1 MFVKGK
7 SNGSVNNTVQLAQQ
21 PKLWAARRKQRGQ
34 NVLKYLIRRILIA
47 LPVILGVTIITY
59 TIISLA
65 PGDIVDLQVDPN
77 MSAADR
83 AQMRRDLGLDKP
95 IYVRYAVW
103 LKETATGNL
112 GYSYLNRQPVSQRI
126 GERIG
131 PTLLLSLAA
140 LVLAYLV
147 AIPVGVISATRQYS
161 WLDYGSSIFALIF
174 VSIPGFFF
182 GIGLIFFFSL
192 RLDWLPVSGMRS
204 LGIEP
209 SMADLTLHLI
219 LPAIVLSAATMGAVT
234 RYTRSSMLDVVRQD
248 YIRTARAK
256 GVAERLVVY
265 KHALRNAL
273 IPVITLLGLQVPGLL
288 GGAIITEQVFSWPGM
303 GRLALEA
310 IQQRDYPVLMGL
322 NLLTAILVVA
332 GGLVADML
340 YSVAD
345 PRIRYS

>member
-1 MFVKGK
+1 M
-7 SNGSVNNTVQLAQQ
+7 
-21 PKLWAARRKQRGQ
+21 QRGYI
-34 NVLKYLIRRILIA
+34 VLKYLIRRLFIA

-77 MSAADR
+77 MSAADK
-83 AQMRRDLGLDKP
+83 AQMRRDLGLDQK
-95 IYVRYAVW
+95 IHVRYFNW
-103 LKETATGNL
+103 LKETVQGNL
-112 GYSYLNRQPVSQRI
+112 GYSYANRQPVSKRI
-126 GERIG
+126 GERII
-131 PTLLLSLAA
+131 PTLTLSLAA
-140 LVLAYLV
+140 LFLAYLV
-147 AIPVGVISATRQYS
+147 AIPVGVVSATRQYS

-174 VSIPGFFF
+174 VSVPGFFL

-192 RLDWLPVSGMRS
+192 KLDWLPVSGMRT
-204 LGIEP
+204 LGVTP
-209 SMADLTLHLI
+209 NTPDLLMHLI
-219 LPAIVLSAATMGAVT
+219 LPAIVLSAGTMGSVT

-248 YIRTARAK
+248 FIRTARAK
-256 GVAERLVVY
+256 GVSERLVVY

-273 IPVITLLGLQVPGLL
+273 IPVITLLGLQIPGLL

-310 IQQRDYPVLMGL
+310 ISSRDYPVLMGL
-322 NLLTAILVVA
+322 NLLTALLVVA
-332 GGLVADML
+332 GGLLSDML

>member
-1 MFVKGK
+1 
-7 SNGSVNNTVQLAQQ
+7 
-21 PKLWAARRKQRGQ
+21 
-34 NVLKYLIRRILIA
+34 
-47 LPVILGVTIITY
+47 
-59 TIISLA
+59 
-65 PGDIVDLQVDPN
+65 
-77 MSAADR
+77 
-83 AQMRRDLGLDKP
+83 
-95 IYVRYAVW
+95 
-103 LKETATGNL
+103 
-112 GYSYLNRQPVSQRI
+112 
-126 GERIG
+126 
-131 PTLLLSLAA
+131 
-140 LVLAYLV
+140 
-147 AIPVGVISATRQYS
+147 
-161 WLDYGSSIFALIF
+161 
-174 VSIPGFFF
+174 F

-192 RLDWLPVSGMRS
+192 RLDWLPVSGMRT
-204 LGIEP
+204 LGVAP

-310 IQQRDYPVLMGL
+310 ITQRDYPVLMGL